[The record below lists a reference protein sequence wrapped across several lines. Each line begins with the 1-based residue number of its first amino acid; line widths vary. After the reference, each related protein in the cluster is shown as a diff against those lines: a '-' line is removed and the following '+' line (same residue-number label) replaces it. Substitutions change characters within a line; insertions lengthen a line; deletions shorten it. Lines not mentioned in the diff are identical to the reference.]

1 MYIAIILLGITGA
14 IAAFIL
20 FVLSKKFEVKEDPR
34 IARTLE
40 ALPGANC
47 GGCGYPGC
55 GGFAVACVKAD
66 SLEGL
71 SCPVGG
77 SEVMKKVASII
88 GKDAGDTV
96 PEIAVVRCNGTCEV
110 RPRINKYDGARNCAV
125 ASALYCGE
133 TACSFGC
140 LGLGDCVNACAFDA
154 IHVNLTTG
162 IAEVKEDKCVACGA
176 CVKACPV
183 KIIEMRKKGP
193 KSRRIFVA
201 CMNKEKGGV
210 ARKACA
216 NACIGC
222 SKCFKE
228 CPFEAITISNNL
240 AYIDDT
246 KCRLCRKCTTTCPTG
261 AIHELN
267 FPPRKTMPAG
277 EIVTAGKTTAK
288 TLPEKQPAAN
298 EISTETTPVSV
309 LFSGKTEDIK
319 NPSITN
325 H

>member
-14 IAAFIL
+14 IAALIL

-40 ALPGANC
+40 ILPGANC

-55 GGFAVACVKAD
+55 GGFAVACVKAE

-77 SEVMKKVASII
+77 SEVMREIASIT
-88 GKDAGDTV
+88 GKDTGDTV
-96 PEIAVVRCNGTCEV
+96 SKIAVVRCNGTCEV
-110 RPRINKYDGARNCAV
+110 RPRTNKYDGARNCAI

-133 TACSFGC
+133 TACTFGC
-140 LGLGDCVNACAFDA
+140 LGFGDCVNACTFDA
-154 IHVNLTTG
+154 IHINPKTG
-162 IAEVKEDKCVACGA
+162 IAGVTEDKCVACGA

-193 KSRRIFVA
+193 KSRRIFVS
-201 CMNKEKGGV
+201 CMNKDKGGI

-222 SKCFKE
+222 GKCSKE
-228 CPFEAITISNNL
+228 CVFDAITMSDNL

-246 KCRLCRKCTTTCPTG
+246 KCRLCRKCTATCPTG

-267 FPPRKTMPAG
+267 FPPRKTVPPG
-277 EIVTAGKTTAK
+277 ETVTDRKTTSK
-288 TLPEKQPAAN
+288 TPTENSSTATQTEMLPTVN
-298 EISTETTPVSV
+298 ISSYKET
-309 LFSGKTEDIK
+309 K
-319 NPSITN
+319 NLKPIN